1 MCATDCGTSFGEC
14 ASNAGSDPDSVCGCL
29 QTYNTCVRKNLYN
42 DECHF
47 PDDLTKSYD
56 DALSQACSAYD
67 QAYGCECNA
76 DKWDPPASSGMS
88 PTGIAAIV
96 IFVFSACC
104 GAVLLFFTL
113 SLKNVPVVEI

>member
-1 MCATDCGTSFGEC
+1 MCAADCGTSFSEC
-14 ASNAGSDPDSVCGCL
+14 TSYAGSDTDYLCGCL
-29 QTYNTCVRKNLYN
+29 QTYNTCVQKNLYV

-47 PDDLTKSYD
+47 DVHFTKSFK
-56 DALSQACSAYD
+56 DALYQACSSYA
-67 QAYGCECNA
+67 QAFDCDCN
-76 DKWDPPASSGMS
+76 DDTPASSGGMS